1 MSMTDPRKKAGKSKY
16 IAGAYN
22 VSNILRSEDYID
34 QTFELFIRWLDKYAE
49 DVRPM
54 DINRYISFATFD
66 VIGEVIFLTSFGF
79 LQQGR
84 DIGNAI
90 SNSLALNA
98 YVALAGYFR
107 WINIALL
114 ANPLMTWLSIL
125 PTGHLFNTTK
135 AVLQERQE
143 NINVPSSIGSKSMRS
158 VPRNSPSATLARR
171 LLQQSAQG
179 RIQSPPASSLS
190 FTM

>member
-54 DINRYISFATFD
+54 DVNRYISFATFD

-107 WINIALL
+107 WI
-114 ANPLMTWLSIL
+114 
-125 PTGHLFNTTK
+125 K
-135 AVLQERQE
+135 AAIREGLCKDLV
-143 NINVPSSIGSKSMRS
+143 VS
-158 VPRNSPSATLARR
+158 
-171 LLQQSAQG
+171 
-179 RIQSPPASSLS
+179 
-190 FTM
+190 